1 MFEAYQRWQRELEK
15 QPVEFLDRRAPGLLE
30 EARSRLS
37 SFLGT
42 ETDNL
47 VFTCNATT
55 GVNIV
60 AHSLNLKPG
69 DEVLATDHEYGAM
82 DRTWGFLS
90 EKYGFKY
97 INYKLPFPLT
107 DPESLVDAFWQGV
120 TSQTRAIFLS
130 HITSP
135 TDIILPVAALCAR
148 ARQAGIISIVDGA
161 HAPGQIPLNLE
172 QTGADFYTGNLHK
185 WLCALK
191 GSAFIY
197 ARPEKQALI
206 EPLVISWGYRSL
218 NPGRS
223 IFVDLLQWTGTRD
236 ISAYLSVSSAIDF

>member
-1 MFEAYQRWQRELEK
+1 LESQFKKLFLLDPEVIFLNHGSFGATPAPVFEAYQRWQRELEK

-120 TSQTRAIFLS
+120 TSQTRVIFLS

-135 TDIILPVAALCAR
+135 TGIILPVAALCAR

-185 WLCALK
+185 WLCAPK

-197 ARPEKQALI
+197 ARP
-206 EPLVISWGYRSL
+206 
-218 NPGRS
+218 
-223 IFVDLLQWTGTRD
+223 
-236 ISAYLSVSSAIDF
+236 